1 MRVHR
6 AYTLVELLVVIV
18 IMGIA
23 GALVIPSMG
32 QTGVLRVQA
41 AVRTVVSDLTFAQSD
56 GLAYQRG
63 RAVVFDL
70 TKNSYT
76 IVDIRGTTIDA
87 TLNAVQTTVIN
98 GGQFGDARIT
108 KADFGGSQTLIFDEM
123 GGPVTTA
130 GGNTPAADGIIEITG
145 SDQLFRITVE
155 GYTGRITTQ
164 RVDTTTTS
172 GGGSGGG
179 GSGT

>member
-1 MRVHR
+1 MRSSK

-41 AVRTVVSDLTFAQSD
+41 AVRTVVSDITFAQSD

-63 RAVVFDL
+63 RAIVFDV
-70 TKNSYT
+70 TKNRYT
-76 IVDIRGTTIDA
+76 LVDIRGTTIDA
-87 TLNAVQTTVIN
+87 DLNAIQATN
-98 GGQFGDARIT
+98 LNQAEFGGARIT
-108 KADFGGSQTLIFDEM
+108 KAEFGEASSTLIFDEM

-130 GGNTPAADGIIEITG
+130 GGNVPAADGIIEITG
-145 SDQLFRITVE
+145 SDQVFRITVE
-155 GYTGRITTQ
+155 GYTGRVTTE
-164 RVDTTTTS
+164 RVS
-172 GGGSGGG
+172 P
-179 GSGT
+179 